1 MRPLRRCRHLHQ
13 RSDEQP
19 FDQKPLCAG
28 AAGADLAG
36 AGHDPNHTVYLIF
49 ERGGGDDPF
58 RQSVD
63 RLIDPLLK
71 PIRQIIPTVGRFDL
85 SPIIL
90 IILVEIIA
98 MVIKSLV

>member
-1 MRPLRRCRHLHQ
+1 MIILIVDIIRQAIYLVILLKVIL
-13 RSDEQP
+13 SY
-19 FDQKPLCAG
+19 FM
-28 AAGADLAG
+28 
-36 AGHDPNHTVYLIF
+36 DPYH
-49 ERGGGDDPF
+49 PF

-71 PIRQIIPTVGRFDL
+71 PIRQIIPNVGRFDL

>member
-1 MRPLRRCRHLHQ
+1 MIILIVDIIRQTIYLVILLKVIL
-13 RSDEQP
+13 SY
-19 FDQKPLCAG
+19 FM
-28 AAGADLAG
+28 
-36 AGHDPNHTVYLIF
+36 DPYH
-49 ERGGGDDPF
+49 PF

-71 PIRQIIPTVGRFDL
+71 PIRQIIPTVGRFDF

>member
-1 MRPLRRCRHLHQ
+1 MIILIVDIIRQTIYLVILLKVIL
-13 RSDEQP
+13 SY
-19 FDQKPLCAG
+19 FI
-28 AAGADLAG
+28 
-36 AGHDPNHTVYLIF
+36 DPYH
-49 ERGGGDDPF
+49 PF

-71 PIRQIIPTVGRFDL
+71 PIRQIIPTVGRFDF

-98 MVIKSLV
+98 MVIKSFV

>member
-1 MRPLRRCRHLHQ
+1 MIILIVDIIRQTIFLVILLKVIL
-13 RSDEQP
+13 SY
-19 FDQKPLCAG
+19 FM
-28 AAGADLAG
+28 
-36 AGHDPNHTVYLIF
+36 DPYH
-49 ERGGGDDPF
+49 PF

-63 RLIDPLLK
+63 QLIDPLLK
-71 PIRQIIPTVGRFDL
+71 PIRQIVPTVGRFDL

>member
-1 MRPLRRCRHLHQ
+1 MIILIVDIIRQTIFLLILLKVIL
-13 RSDEQP
+13 SY
-19 FDQKPLCAG
+19 FM
-28 AAGADLAG
+28 
-36 AGHDPNHTVYLIF
+36 DPYH
-49 ERGGGDDPF
+49 PF

-90 IILVEIIA
+90 IIIVEIIA

>member
-1 MRPLRRCRHLHQ
+1 MIILIVDIIRQTIFLLILVKVIL
-13 RSDEQP
+13 SY
-19 FDQKPLCAG
+19 FM
-28 AAGADLAG
+28 
-36 AGHDPNHTVYLIF
+36 DPYH
-49 ERGGGDDPF
+49 PF

>member
-1 MRPLRRCRHLHQ
+1 MIILIVDTIRQTIYLVILLKVIL
-13 RSDEQP
+13 SY
-19 FDQKPLCAG
+19 FM
-28 AAGADLAG
+28 
-36 AGHDPNHTVYLIF
+36 DPYH
-49 ERGGGDDPF
+49 PF

-71 PIRQIIPTVGRFDL
+71 PIRQIIPSVGRFDF

>member
-1 MRPLRRCRHLHQ
+1 MIILIVDIIRQTIYLLVLLKVIL
-13 RSDEQP
+13 SY
-19 FDQKPLCAG
+19 FM
-28 AAGADLAG
+28 
-36 AGHDPNHTVYLIF
+36 DPYH
-49 ERGGGDDPF
+49 PF

>member
-1 MRPLRRCRHLHQ
+1 MIILIVDIIRQTIFLVILLKVIL
-13 RSDEQP
+13 SY
-19 FDQKPLCAG
+19 FM
-28 AAGADLAG
+28 
-36 AGHDPNHTVYLIF
+36 DPYH
-49 ERGGGDDPF
+49 PF

-71 PIRQIIPTVGRFDL
+71 PIRQIIPTVGRFDF